1 MTYTEDFSKPH
12 GLPGLRAI
20 RDILGIT
27 AQDLSNMVGVSTN
40 WVSVIERGHDDCTDK
55 LKRQIAGALRC
66 KVVDLIEPADEA
78 RLAEIKAN
86 FFQARADEARAAADR
101 AKGAA

>member
-1 MTYTEDFSKPH
+1 MSDSSGLSGLSKIRTALEMSQSEAAEAVGLSTDF
-12 GLPGLRAI
+12 LRHLETGY
-20 RDILGIT
+20 RDCS
-27 AQDLSNMVGVSTN
+27 LST
-40 WVSVIERGHDDCTDK
+40 
-55 LKRQIAGALRC
+55 LRQIAKGFKC
-66 KVVDLIEPADEA
+66 KPADLLEPADEA